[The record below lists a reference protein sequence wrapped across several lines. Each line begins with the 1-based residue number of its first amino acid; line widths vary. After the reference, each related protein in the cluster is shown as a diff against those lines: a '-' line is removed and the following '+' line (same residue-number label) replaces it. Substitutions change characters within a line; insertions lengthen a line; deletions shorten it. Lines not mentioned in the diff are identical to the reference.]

1 VYESADMTRGWH
13 RSAIVPL
20 VLLAVAACGSPTAAP
35 TGTPSVQTGLG
46 FTADQLCALVS
57 AADIG
62 SAVGT
67 TVQAGVPSGVN
78 APSCTWQSSDAK
90 VGVTIAATSPST
102 VGQIPFGLQGVSGAH
117 VTAVPNLGDAAFF
130 AAGASGP
137 TSELD
142 ISKGGRAITIT
153 VGIGGNFDQGVQQ
166 AAELA
171 IGTVATKN
179 I

>member
-1 VYESADMTRGWH
+1 M
-13 RSAIVPL
+13 PL
-20 VLLAVAACGSPTAAP
+20 LVVAMAACGSPAATP
-35 TGTPSVQTGLG
+35 GATSAGGGGTG

-57 AADIG
+57 VADI
-62 SAVGT
+62 SAAVGT

-78 APSCTWQSSDAK
+78 APSCTWQDGGST
-90 VGVTIAATSPST
+90 VGVTIAATEPST
-102 VGQIPFGLQGVSGAH
+102 VGQIPFGLQGIAGAH

-142 ISKGGRAITIT
+142 IRKGSRAITIT
-153 VGIGGNFDQGVQQ
+153 VGIGSNIDQGVQQ

-171 IGTVATKN
+171 VGTAAAAN
-179 I
+179 L

>member
-1 VYESADMTRGWH
+1 MIRTSLRRGT
-13 RSAIVPL
+13 IVG
-20 VLLAVAACGSPTAAP
+20 LLAVALAACGTPAA
-35 TGTPSVQTGLG
+35 TPAGSASSQTGGG
-46 FTADQLCALVS
+46 FTADQLCALVT

-67 TVQAGVPSGVN
+67 AVQAGVPSGVN
-78 APSCTWQSSDAK
+78 APSCTWQDTDSK
-90 VGVTIAATSPST
+90 VGVTIAASSPDT
-102 VGQIPFGLQGVSGAH
+102 VGQIPFGLQGISGAH

-130 AAGASGP
+130 AAGGSGP

-153 VGIGGNFDQGVQQ
+153 VGISGNIDQGVQQ

-171 IGTVATKN
+171 IGTAAASKL
-179 I
+179 